1 MTEWKCDDLKFQ
13 ILAANVSVALSSK
26 PVFYLGCEHWQ
37 WEIEFQSLIGLDA
50 GGWKRITFIKILVS
64 FTLTPSMNDNRC
76 GLFKFR
82 FTWLFGFFQKAK
94 ECYGRVLSAWF
105 LFSGGREWVR
115 QPDGWSLWFSRWLF
129 CVVLSDTGQAHWHA
143 ASLPSISS
151 PPLPSPP
158 PPAESLLRRWIP
170 APWPLAA
177 DLERMG
183 RDSPLSPPKKMSI
196 FGLLLL
202 APVCHR
208 RLGPARLSKFQVIW
222 GMSGHR
228 SEVRCSMLYCN
239 VNSKQPSA
247 AFTPWNHQPHTTD
260 QLFLPKVWGSKNSKL
275 LDFHKIQHITL
286 LLVSDF
292 ITSINYHIG
301 TWLLT

>member
-1 MTEWKCDDLKFQ
+1 MTEWKCDDLKFLLQ
-13 ILAANVSVALSSK
+13 KCLYYFHQNPCSIWAVNIGNEKLNSEVWLELMQVDERGSLLSK
-26 PVFYLGCEHWQ
+26 
-37 WEIEFQSLIGLDA
+37 
-50 GGWKRITFIKILVS
+50 S
-64 FTLTPSMNDNRC
+64 FFSFALTPSMHDNRC
-76 GLFKFR
+76 GLFKFS

-183 RDSPLSPPKKMSI
+183 WDSPLSPPKKMSI
-196 FGLLLL
+196 FGLLLM
-202 APVCHR
+202 APICHR
-208 RLGPARLSKFQVIW
+208 RIGPARLSKFQVIW
-222 GMSGHR
+222 GIS
-228 SEVRCSMLYCN
+228 CSMSYCN

-247 AFTPWNHQPHTTD
+247 AFTPWNHQLHTTD
-260 QLFLPKVWGSKNSKL
+260 MLFLPKVWGS
-275 LDFHKIQHITL
+275 
-286 LLVSDF
+286 
-292 ITSINYHIG
+292 
-301 TWLLT
+301 

>member
-1 MTEWKCDDLKFQ
+1 
-13 ILAANVSVALSSK
+13 
-26 PVFYLGCEHWQ
+26 
-37 WEIEFQSLIGLDA
+37 
-50 GGWKRITFIKILVS
+50 
-64 FTLTPSMNDNRC
+64 MNDNRFS
-76 GLFKFR
+76 LFKFS

-94 ECYGRVLSAWF
+94 ECYGPVLSAWF

-183 RDSPLSPPKKMSI
+183 WNSPLSPPKKMSM
-196 FGLLLL
+196 FGLLLMM
-202 APVCHR
+202 PICHCR
-208 RLGPARLSKFQVIW
+208 ITPDHLSNFQVMW
-222 GMSGHR
+222 GMSR
-228 SEVRCSMLYCN
+228 RCSEVVCSMLSCN
-239 VNSKQPSA
+239 IYIKWSSV
-247 AFTPWNHQPHTTD
+247 AFTFGNHQSPKAH
-260 QLFLPKVWGSKNSKL
+260 QLKVLGS
-275 LDFHKIQHITL
+275 
-286 LLVSDF
+286 
-292 ITSINYHIG
+292 
-301 TWLLT
+301 